1 MTILVVVPCIT
12 MYIFSLSC
20 SSTKITGLVEGYT
33 LAEIKRT
40 KEEEESKEAQ
50 SSETTGKEEDNNE
63 SETTRPD
70 IIEQDN
76 VRLI

>member
-1 MTILVVVPCIT
+1 M
-12 MYIFSLSC
+12 LSP
-20 SSTKITGLVEGYT
+20 VEGYT

-63 SETTRPD
+63 SEATRPD
-70 IIEQDN
+70 IIEQDK